1 MTITEKTKSID
12 DKIEQNKTENS
23 INRQTYRHE
32 KTWIFAVKQRIKSTN
47 LMAKWRIKNQTR
59 QTLKK
64 YNKSDL
70 IYDGN
75 YSFLQISRYQKN

>member
-47 LMAKWRIKNQTR
+47 LHGKMTYQN
-59 QTLKK
+59 
-64 YNKSDL
+64 SDKT
-70 IYDGN
+70 N
-75 YSFLQISRYQKN
+75 TQKV